1 MFVTETP
8 DEIAY
13 ILSGNCSLRVQELD
27 GMYHI
32 INVEDNSKIY
42 VSYDNKTEAEEN
54 LNDLQNA
61 LASGLKIGVL
71 KARVT

>member
-1 MFVTETP
+1 MFVTETS

-13 ILSGNCSLRVQELD
+13 ILSGNCSLRIQELD

-42 VSYDNKTEAEEN
+42 VAYDNKTEAEEN
-54 LNDLQNA
+54 LKDLQNA

>member
-1 MFVTETP
+1 MLVTETP
-8 DEIAY
+8 DEMAY

-42 VSYDNKTEAEEN
+42 LSYDNKPEAEEN
-54 LNDLQNA
+54 LNDLQNV
-61 LASGLKIGVL
+61 LASGLKVGVL
-71 KARVT
+71 KARVS

>member
-13 ILSGNCSLRVQELD
+13 ILSSNCSLRVQELN

-32 INVEDNSKIY
+32 INVEDNNKIY
-42 VSYDNKTEAEEN
+42 AAYDDKTEAEES
-54 LNDLQNA
+54 LKDLQNA
-61 LASGLKIGVL
+61 LVSGLKIGVL